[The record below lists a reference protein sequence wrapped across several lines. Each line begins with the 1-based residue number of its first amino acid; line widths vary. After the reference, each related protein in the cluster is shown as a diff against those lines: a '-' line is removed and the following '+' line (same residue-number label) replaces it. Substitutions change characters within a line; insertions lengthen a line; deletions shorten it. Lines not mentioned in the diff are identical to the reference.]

1 MIIKVSLGEI
11 VDKYTILL
19 IKEMK
24 ISDEKKLYNVKKE
37 REYIQSVLDEKLESL
52 NPYIHTL
59 FLVNEKLWNIEDQIR
74 IKESMNQFDDEFISL
89 ARSVYH
95 TNDERARIKKNLNES
110 CNSEFV
116 EEKEYAEYHKTKT
129 IPM

>member
-1 MIIKVSLGEI
+1 MKIKVSLGEI

-110 CNSEFV
+110 YNSEFV
-116 EEKEYAEYHKTKT
+116 EEKEYAEYQKT
-129 IPM
+129 INL

>member
-52 NPYIHTL
+52 KPYTHDL

-89 ARSVYH
+89 ARLVYH